1 MTSIWQRI
9 FFRGRG
15 GPGLTCAEVVELV
28 TSYLE
33 GGLSEADRARFDAH
47 IAGCD
52 GCTNYLDQ
60 MRVTIAVVGHV
71 REEDLS
77 DDAKAELLGAF
88 RGWARDGE

>member
-9 FFRGRG
+9 FGRGRG

-60 MRVTIAVVGHV
+60 IRVTITVVGRVH
-71 REEDLS
+71 EDDLS
-77 DDAKAELLGAF
+77 AETRAGLLAAF
-88 RGWARDGE
+88 QEWSHDG

>member
-9 FFRGRG
+9 RGRGRG
-15 GPGLTCAEVVELV
+15 GPGLTCIQVVELV

-47 IAGCD
+47 LSACD

-60 MRVTIAVVGHV
+60 MRVTIAVVGRV

-77 DDAKAELLGAF
+77 DEAKAGLLTAF
-88 RGWARDGE
+88 RGWASGG

>member
-9 FFRGRG
+9 RGRG
-15 GPGLTCAEVVELV
+15 EPGLTCAQVVELV

-33 GGLSEADRARFDAH
+33 GGLSAAERARFDAH
-47 IAGCD
+47 LSECD

-60 MRVTIAVVGHV
+60 MRVTIAVVGRV

-77 DDAKAELLGAF
+77 DEVKAGLLTAF
-88 RGWARDGE
+88 RGWASSG

>member
-9 FFRGRG
+9 RGRG
-15 GPGLTCAEVVELV
+15 KRGLTCVQVVELV

-47 IAGCD
+47 LSACD

-60 MRVTIAVVGHV
+60 MRVTIAVVGRV
-71 REEDLS
+71 REDDLA
-77 DDAKAELLGAF
+77 DEVRAGLLTAF
-88 RGWARDGE
+88 RGWASSG

>member
-9 FFRGRG
+9 RGRG
-15 GPGLTCAEVVELV
+15 ERGLTCVQVVELV

-47 IAGCD
+47 LSACD

-60 MRVTIAVVGHV
+60 MRVTIAVVGRV
-71 REEDLS
+71 DV
-77 DDAKAELLGAF
+77 DDIPDAMKVELMHAF
-88 RGWARDGE
+88 RDWAPS

>member
-9 FFRGRG
+9 RGRG
-15 GPGLTCAEVVELV
+15 KRGLRCVEVVELV

-33 GGLSEADRARFDAH
+33 GGLSEADRARVDAH
-47 IAGCD
+47 LTACD

-60 MRVTIAVVGHV
+60 MRVTIAVVGRV

-77 DDAKAELLGAF
+77 DEAKGGLVAAF
-88 RGWARDGE
+88 RGWARDE

>member
-9 FFRGRG
+9 RGRG
-15 GPGLTCAEVVELV
+15 EPGLTCAQVVELV

-33 GGLSEADRARFDAH
+33 GGLSDADRARFDAH
-47 IAGCD
+47 LSECD

-60 MRVTIAVVGHV
+60 MRVTIAVVGRV

-77 DDAKAELLGAF
+77 DEAKAGLLTAF
-88 RGWARDGE
+88 RGWASSG

>member
-9 FFRGRG
+9 LGRSE
-15 GPGLTCAEVVELV
+15 PGLTCAQVVELV

-33 GGLSEADRARFDAH
+33 GGLSEAERARFGAH
-47 IAGCD
+47 LSECD

-60 MRVTIAVVGHV
+60 MRVTIAVVGRV

-77 DDAKAELLGAF
+77 DEVKAGLLTAF
-88 RGWARDGE
+88 RGWASSG